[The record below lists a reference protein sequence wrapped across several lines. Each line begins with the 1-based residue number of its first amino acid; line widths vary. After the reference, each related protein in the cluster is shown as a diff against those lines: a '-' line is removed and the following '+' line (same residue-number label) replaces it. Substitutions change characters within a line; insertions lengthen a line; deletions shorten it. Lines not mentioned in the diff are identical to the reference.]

1 MLEIAIV
8 LLLLLD
14 VMSSPTTPKNS
25 FLKPLHQQ
33 PQPQTSSFSDKPYN
47 TPTCISSTTL
57 MVLITISI
65 FLVRPQPKPSGPPG
79 WTRTRHPAGMLPVS
93 PSQSMQQVCFGLRGS
108 GASGLRVLLWVWGFR
123 VKGFRGL
130 KPKS

>member
-47 TPTCISSTTL
+47 TPTSNLVT
-57 MVLITISI
+57 VSI

-108 GASGLRVLLWVWGFR
+108 GASGLRVLLWV
-123 VKGFRGL
+123 
-130 KPKS
+130 